1 MKTQTKQI
9 IIIGLGKFGMSAA
22 KALAKYDC
30 EVMAIDESSNLV
42 DEVASY
48 VTHAAKVNAMDKE
61 ALLDLGIKNFD
72 TAIIGIGDDLE
83 ASIMI
88 ALTLKELEVPYIIAK
103 SRDDMHTRLLT
114 MIGVDRVVQPEQ
126 EMAVRMVNTL
136 MHKHL
141 VEKLEFSKDYS
152 IVEMKA
158 HSNWVGKKLSEL
170 ALRAKHHINVICIK
184 KEPEDTTVFPTADY
198 EIEATDNIMMIAP
211 NKELDKM
218 GYWN

>member
-1 MKTQTKQI
+1 MKTQAKQI

-22 KALAKYDC
+22 KALTKYDC

-126 EMAVRMVNTL
+126 EMAVRMVNSL

-141 VEKLEFSKDYS
+141 IEKLEFSKDYS

-158 HSNWVGKKLSEL
+158 HSSWVGKKLSEL

-184 KEPEDTTVFPTADY
+184 KEPEDVTVFPTADY
-198 EIEATDNIMMIAP
+198 EIEANDNIMMIAP

-218 GYWN
+218 GYLS